1 MPLGGA
7 VLSVFGES
15 MQHALA
21 LALITTA
28 AFALTSLSASACTL
42 EGQWRADKT
51 KTLAELYGSRVSN
64 AEKMKLAKQYRN
76 ATIDYSGC
84 NKMHTRRGKFEEI
97 RHFDIVEDTREYV
110 IIRFKGSDEMALL
123 TRMGKCYK
131 TPVQGKAYYEH
142 YCKM

>member
-1 MPLGGA
+1 
-7 VLSVFGES
+7 
-15 MQHALA
+15 MQ
-21 LALITTA
+21 TA
-28 AFALTSLSASACTL
+28 AALGFVLATYFAHSAHAFGCTL

-84 NKMHTRRGKFEEI
+84 NKMHTRRGKFEEV

-110 IIRFKGSDEMALL
+110 IIRFKESDEMALL
-123 TRMGKCYK
+123 TREGKCYK

-142 YCKM
+142 YCKI